1 MQPVRVILFLAESQR
16 PFKEP
21 GRQLL
26 RVFGIEISLVGHRGR
41 WPPGTSRA
49 PRGRRTAGLLMFRQ
63 CAVRPCGWQLG
74 GAGGCNARKRVVSHK
89 FVTRGGERSTGRS
102 CDPDTHDV
110 TDRKSVV

>member
-26 RVFGIEISLVGHRGR
+26 RVFGIEISLAGHRSR

-49 PRGRRTAGLLMFRQ
+49 PRDRRAAGLLMFRL
-63 CAVRPCGWQLG
+63 CAGSPCGWQLG
-74 GAGGCNARKRVVSHK
+74 GAGGGNARQRVVRHE
-89 FVTRGGERSTGRS
+89 FVTRTGERT
-102 CDPDTHDV
+102 T
-110 TDRKSVV
+110 